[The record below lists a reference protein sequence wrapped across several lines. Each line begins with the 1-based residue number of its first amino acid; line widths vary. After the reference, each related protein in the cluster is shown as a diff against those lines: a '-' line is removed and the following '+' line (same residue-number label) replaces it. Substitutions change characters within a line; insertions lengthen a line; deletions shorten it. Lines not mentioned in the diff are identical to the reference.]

1 MNTNISI
8 KEKRKR
14 LFSWF
19 LNHKTR
25 ILLLCFLYPNIVC
38 FTPDSTGTSNTFV
51 DLMLGLGKYANVTY
65 NCEGQATS
73 VTNYTYFDYGMGI
86 THNIDVLNL
95 GFRSGGLTINDAHTE
110 NTNYSYPYYQYD
122 YAIPGYSTFYVNPFI
137 GLNTK
142 YFELNGGVVWF
153 SNKPDYYSGGLDEYL
168 INNNNN
174 IQLSSDIRIGNKQAF
189 HFTSQYLSSVPL
201 LSGSMFDMGFGFGSK
216 ESRNL
221 TWVGLSAGPF
231 QNAGIALRQSIE
243 ITDQFDILL
252 KGRIGQIE
260 SNLEGSIS
268 VGARYN
274 F

>member
-1 MNTNISI
+1 MKPIISI
-8 KEKRKR
+8 RAKRKR
-14 LFSWF
+14 LLKWF
-19 LNHKTR
+19 LNNKTR

-73 VTNYTYFDYGMGI
+73 VTNYTYFDYGAGI
-86 THNIDVLNL
+86 THKIDVLNL
-95 GFRSGGLTINDAHTE
+95 GLRSGGFTINDAHTE
-110 NTNYSYPYYQYD
+110 YTYNSYYPGD
-122 YAIPGYSTFYVNPFI
+122 YESSGYSTFYVNPFI

-142 YFELNGGVVWF
+142 YFEFNGGVLWF
-153 SNKPDYYSGGLDEYL
+153 SNTPDYSSNLDEYL
-168 INNNNN
+168 FFYDSNMQITG
-174 IQLSSDIRIGNKQAF
+174 DIRIGNKKAF
-189 HFTSQYLSSVPL
+189 HFTSQYLSSVTL

-216 ESRNL
+216 VSRNL

-231 QNAGIALRQSIE
+231 QNAGLAIKQDIE

-268 VGARYN
+268 AGARYN

>member
-1 MNTNISI
+1 MKSIIST
-8 KEKRKR
+8 KEKHKR
-14 LFSWF
+14 L
-19 LNHKTR
+19 LNWLLNNKTR
-25 ILLLCFLYPNIVC
+25 ILLISFLYPNIVF

-65 NCEGQATS
+65 NCEGK
-73 VTNYTYFDYGMGI
+73 VTGIETYTYYDYGGSI
-86 THNIDVLNL
+86 SHKIDDFKFGLRAG
-95 GFRSGGLTINDAHTE
+95 GFSVDNPESDDYGYLYEYYDAS
-110 NTNYSYPYYQYD
+110 NS
-122 YAIPGYSTFYVNPFI
+122 SFYFNPFI
-137 GLNTK
+137 ALDHKYVEVNIGALFLTDNIYDENINEYFFIDGKTQFSGL
-142 YFELNGGVVWF
+142 L
-153 SNKPDYYSGGLDEYL
+153 
-168 INNNNN
+168 
-174 IQLSSDIRIGNKQAF
+174 RIGNKEAF

-221 TWVGLSAGPF
+221 TWLGLSAGPF
-231 QNAGIALRQSIE
+231 QNAGLALKQDIE

-268 VGARYN
+268 AGARYN

>member
-1 MNTNISI
+1 MKTIIST
-8 KEKRKR
+8 KEKHKR
-14 LFSWF
+14 L
-19 LNHKTR
+19 LNWLLTNKTR
-25 ILLLCFLYPNIVC
+25 ILLISLLYPNIVC

-73 VTNYTYFDYGMGI
+73 VTNYTYFDYGAGI
-86 THNIDVLNL
+86 THKIDVLNL
-95 GFRSGGLTINDAHTE
+95 GLRSGGLTINDTHTE
-110 NTNYSYPYYQYD
+110 YTNHSYSYYQYD
-122 YAIPGYSTFYVNPFI
+122 NEMPGYSTFYFNPFI
-137 GLNTK
+137 GLDTK
-142 YFELNGGVVWF
+142 YFEFNAGVVWF
-153 SNKPDYYSGGLDEYL
+153 SNKPDYNSGGLDEYL
-168 INNNNN
+168 INDNSN
-174 IQLSSDIRIGNKQAF
+174 IQISSDIRIGNKQAF

-231 QNAGIALRQSIE
+231 QNAGLALKQNIQ

-268 VGARYN
+268 AGARYN